1 MNSLYFHM
9 FAKKR
14 CKYCTKAKKLLDER
28 NLAYVVTHMDKAPEA
43 LKELK
48 EHCSWK
54 TVPIIFE
61 VLGEQQSL
69 VGGFTDLEVYLN
81 GETQEKEGRGEG
93 TDNVV
98 EG

>member
-1 MNSLYFHM
+1 
-9 FAKKR
+9 
-14 CKYCTKAKKLLDER
+14 
-28 NLAYVVTHMDKAPEA
+28 MDKAPDA

-48 EHCSWK
+48 ARCNWK
-54 TVPIIFE
+54 TVPIIYE
-61 VLGEQQSL
+61 VLGEQQLL
-69 VGGFTDLEVYLN
+69 VGGFTDLEGYLN